1 GTPVSRFRILA
12 GKERFAVDF
21 LIPVL
26 TFVGGA
32 VLGFLVGVVY
42 LRKQLLRLQMD
53 PQQLQRIARS
63 MGIQLNQ
70 KQLNQVQQLMKNW
83 QKKKR

>member
-1 GTPVSRFRILA
+1 
-12 GKERFAVDF
+12 VDF
-21 LIPVL
+21 LILVL

-42 LRKQLLRLQMD
+42 LRKQLLRMQMD

>member
-1 GTPVSRFRILA
+1 M
-12 GKERFAVDF
+12 EF

-26 TFVGGA
+26 TFIGGA
-32 VLGFLVGVVY
+32 VLGFFGGVFY
-42 LRKQLLRLQMD
+42 LRKQFARMQMD

-63 MGIQLNQ
+63 MGIHLNQ

-83 QKKKR
+83 HKKKR